1 MVRGGSLRPKYQKA
15 VLTSAMAPEGLKAY
29 SKHALGGDGPF
40 RGRVGGGGEPLGY
53 WNMPLRDG
61 RTWVQA
67 SLLSS

>member
-1 MVRGGSLRPKYQKA
+1 MG
-15 VLTSAMAPEGLKAY
+15 PEGLKAY
-29 SKHALGGDGPF
+29 SKHVLGGEGSF
-40 RGRVGGGGEPLGY
+40 RGRARGEPLGY